1 MSLLLGWLAVAG
13 FINAFAWKAAALAF
27 DETLPPRLSVFI
39 DAAQSWGF
47 TILAL
52 AYGLTALA
60 AAIGIWRLRP
70 WMARAFMAWSL
81 AVLTMFTWL
90 LLVWQQE
97 LPAGGKTIAG
107 LWLVGVAAALAVLY
121 FYVRSIARGAQR
133 AAA

>member
-60 AAIGIWRLRP
+60 ASIGIWRLRP

-81 AVLTMFTWL
+81 AVLTLFIWL

-107 LWLVGVAAALAVLY
+107 LWLVGMAVVLAVLY